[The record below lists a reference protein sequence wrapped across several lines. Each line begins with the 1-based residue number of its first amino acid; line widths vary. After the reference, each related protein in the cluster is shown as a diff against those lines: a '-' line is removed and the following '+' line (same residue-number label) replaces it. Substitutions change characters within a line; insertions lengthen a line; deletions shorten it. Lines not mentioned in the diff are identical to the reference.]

1 MMIVD
6 LVVLRDNKYQA
17 PQERDE
23 PCVYRVIPSV
33 CGDQD
38 LGHLRQE
45 AFQGESLQ
53 VGGQVILVDIDYLIR
68 LVGAI
73 FLNQLVSVLHSL
85 VVSM

>member
-1 MMIVD
+1 MIVD

-17 PQERDE
+17 PQEGDE

-53 VGGQVILVDIDYLIR
+53 VGGQIILVDINYLIR

-85 VVSM
+85 VVSV

>member
-6 LVVLRDNKYQA
+6 LVVLCDDKYQA

-33 CGDQD
+33 SGDQD

-53 VGGQVILVDIDYLIR
+53 VGGQVILVDIDYLI
-68 LVGAI
+68 
-73 FLNQLVSVLHSL
+73 
-85 VVSM
+85 